1 MSKTNS
7 QQFFKGCRD
16 GVPIMLGY
24 LAVSFSFGIKALL
37 EHLTVGQAVLMSGLN
52 LTSAGQFASLSV
64 IATAGSYLEMALSQ
78 LIINLRYCLMS
89 ASLSQKVDP
98 KASFFHRFIMS
109 FGVTDEI
116 FALSAAVDGPLSPFY
131 TYGQMAVAIP
141 GWTIGTLLGA
151 IAGNILPA
159 RVLVALSVALYC
171 MFIAIIVPPAKKSP
185 TLTCVIVISMAV
197 SAVFC
202 YAPYLRDISAGM
214 RVIILTVALSVA
226 AALIRPIK
234 DKEESA

>member
-1 MSKTNS
+1 MSQTNA
-7 QQFFKGCRD
+7 QQFLKGCRD

-64 IATAGSYLEMALSQ
+64 IAAAGSYLELALSQ

-98 KASFFHRFIMS
+98 KAPFFHRFIMS

-116 FALSAAVDGPLSPFY
+116 FALSAAAEGPLSPFY

-171 MFIAIIVPPAKKSP
+171 MFIAIIVPPAKQNK
-185 TLTCVIVISMAV
+185 TLAWVIVISMAV
-197 SAVFC
+197 SAVFS
-202 YAPYLRDISAGM
+202 YAPYLKEISAGM
-214 RVIILTVALSVA
+214 RVILLTVALSVA
-226 AALIRPIK
+226 AALIRPV
-234 DKEESA
+234 KEEEAA